1 MSVFNKV
8 VSRVRSFFFEPD
20 RKGATGSE
28 PAAQGVQG
36 TRPGTNPP
44 RKTSE
49 KPDSFE
55 WGSPEKRHRQVEPA
69 QEAPKPLL
77 PASEDAS
84 KTSASLDAFSA
95 RNFSTAEL
103 QKSSV
108 LDIVAAV
115 ESRNKAIAAIQ
126 PSTVIR
132 ESLGG
137 QEATSG
143 LSNEL
148 LEEIARVS
156 KAPLNVEGARA
167 DIVSESTVEVGPLVA
182 EEIPRPA
189 PTVAAAES
197 LGFGSMLR
205 EAAQRAQQQEEVT
218 EKAPVLAPEAQKAEA
233 DKEIAHLSATGAYS
247 LAGIESAPPPFA
259 LEGAMS
265 NIRPPGSPV
274 SDTFTTAVKRPR
286 LGDAAASG
294 EIDRNLVSSESESS
308 KSPTPEP
315 EPEVVV
321 GIDTG
326 EIQRRRLESNPLAAD
341 PATEAPRSLLAELAA
356 AGSDA
361 ARASQTESQQPAQA
375 AQLESRPEP
384 EPASLNEAQPA
395 SPPRSS
401 PLAQKESPE
410 KAPLSQ
416 SEPTDAEKRRES
428 GPFAAL
434 LPPSSQPPK
443 TAQAPTR
450 TAPAPPVTEAPVNP
464 PGPPRIEAPALP
476 SIAPVGLDPAV
487 VREIYRIIYM
497 SRRIDDKEIAL
508 KRQNKIYFQISGAG
522 HEAVLVAA
530 GMALRPGYDW
540 FYPYYRDR
548 ALMLTLGM
556 TPTEMLMGS
565 VGARDDPSSGGRQ
578 MPSHWGHKGLN
589 VVSQSSPVGTQFL
602 QAVGCA
608 EAGLYMQKS
617 GASPLFKNDEVVF
630 VSCGEGT
637 TSEGEFWE
645 SLNTACNLKL
655 PLVYLVEDNG
665 YAISVP
671 VEVQTAG
678 GSISKLVRS
687 FPDLLVLEV
696 DGCDPVASLQTLGEA
711 VRYCRMRKGPAF
723 VHAKVIRPY
732 SHSLSDD
739 ESLYRPPAEREAEAA
754 RDPLHAFPAR
764 VTAAG
769 LLTEAELAA
778 IRAEVDLEV
787 ENATDRALQ
796 APAPAAESAAW
807 WVYSSI
813 DPTTREFDSPPEY
826 GAAPN
831 PNKTMVDLLNAAH
844 VDEMARDPR
853 IVVFGEDVADCSRE
867 GSLDKVKGKGGVF
880 KVTHNLQRKFG
891 SDRVFNSPIAE
902 AGIIGRA
909 IGMATRGLKP
919 VVEIQFFDYI
929 WPAFHQ
935 LRNELAL
942 MRWRSSGN
950 FKCPVVVRVTY
961 GGYLQ
966 GGAVY
971 HSQCG
976 EVLFTHIPGLR
987 VVIPSNAEDANG
999 LLRTAIRCDDPVIFL
1014 EHKHLYRQTYNK
1026 GSYPGPN
1033 HMVPFGKARVARE
1046 GSHATIVTFGA
1057 LVQRSVAAARDLE
1070 EEGVSVEIL
1079 DLRTLNPYD
1088 MDAIRTSVMKTGRV
1102 LVAHEDQI
1110 SFGYGAEL
1118 AARIADDLF
1127 SYLDAPVKRL
1137 GALDCFVGYHP
1148 ALENAT
1154 LPQIAN
1160 IKDAIRTLINF

>member
-1 MSVFNKV
+1 MSVFKKV
-8 VSRVRSFFFEPD
+8 VGRVRDFFLEPET
-20 RKGATGSE
+20 KTPAGNPVATAS
-28 PAAQGVQG
+28 PSP
-36 TRPGTNPP
+36 RPGP
-44 RKTSE
+44 KVVE
-49 KPDSFE
+49 KPDAFE
-55 WGSPEKRHRQVEPA
+55 WEPPEKWRTTSVPASEPSS
-69 QEAPKPLL
+69 PLL
-77 PASEDAS
+77 PWSEETIAEGPPQGRPP
-84 KTSASLDAFSA
+84 AFSA
-95 RNFSTAEL
+95 RNFSTEEL
-103 QKSSV
+103 QRSSV
-108 LDIVAAV
+108 LDIVEGVGRAPARK
-115 ESRNKAIAAIQ
+115 SPPPQRPSIIAGI
-126 PSTVIR
+126 P
-132 ESLGG
+132 
-137 QEATSG
+137 
-143 LSNEL
+143 NEL
-148 LEEIARVS
+148 LEELA
-156 KAPLNVEGARA
+156 KDTPAPP
-167 DIVSESTVEVGPLVA
+167 STSAIETVAAEEVGPLLV
-182 EEIPRPA
+182 EEIRRPSA
-189 PTVAAAES
+189 SSVSSATIEN

-205 EAAQRAQQQEEVT
+205 EAALRVEEREPEPEPAAKDDSP
-218 EKAPVLAPEAQKAEA
+218 EKT
-233 DKEIAHLSATGAYS
+233 SAIDSPQWPLTGRS
-247 LAGIESAPPPFA
+247 LAGIEAVPPPFA
-259 LEGAMS
+259 LEGEVAT
-265 NIRPPGSPV
+265 ILPGGGRIETS
-274 SDTFTTAVKRPR
+274 TEGVKRPDDPTR
-286 LGDAAASG
+286 TG
-294 EIDRNLVSSESESS
+294 EIDRPSFLLRPE
-308 KSPTPEP
+308 PAPAPEP
-315 EPEVVV
+315 EREIV
-321 GIDTG
+321 GVNTG
-326 EIQRRRLESNPLAAD
+326 EISRKLFVPEPLEMPTSETPRPLLSEMTARNESRSATPSSAD
-341 PATEAPRSLLAELAA
+341 LSQPTGPFSALLARL
-356 AGSDA
+356 
-361 ARASQTESQQPAQA
+361 
-375 AQLESRPEP
+375 
-384 EPASLNEAQPA
+384 
-395 SPPRSS
+395 
-401 PLAQKESPE
+401 
-410 KAPLSQ
+410 
-416 SEPTDAEKRRES
+416 
-428 GPFAAL
+428 
-434 LPPSSQPPK
+434 
-443 TAQAPTR
+443 
-450 TAPAPPVTEAPVNP
+450 PAPPQDAPLPEDPRKRVAEVTATPAPKPATPEAPLTEHLPTVM
-464 PGPPRIEAPALP
+464 EAPPLP
-476 SIAPVGLDPAV
+476 SIPPISLDPTV
-487 VREIYRIIYM
+487 VREIYRIMYM

-522 HEAVLVAA
+522 HEAILVAA

-565 VGARDDPSSGGRQ
+565 VGAKDDPNSGGRQ

-608 EAGLYMQKS
+608 EAGIFMQKT
-617 GASPLFKNDEVVF
+617 GALPAFKHDEVVF
-630 VSCGEGT
+630 VSTGDGT

-655 PLVYLVEDNG
+655 PVVYLVEDNG

-671 VEVQTAG
+671 IEVQTAG

-696 DGCDPVASLQTLGEA
+696 DGCDPIASLQTMGEA
-711 VRYCRMRKGPAF
+711 VRYCRMRKGPAL

-739 ESLYRPPAEREAEAA
+739 ESLYRPAAEREAEVE
-754 RDPLHAFPAR
+754 RDPLNSFRKR
-764 VTAAG
+764 VIAAD
-769 LLTEAELAA
+769 LLTDSELAA
-778 IRAEVDLEV
+778 VREEVDREI
-787 ENATDRALQ
+787 EEATDRAIA
-796 APAPAAESAAW
+796 APTPPAESALW

-813 DPTTREFDSPPEY
+813 DPTSREFDSPPEY

-831 PNKTMVDLLNAAH
+831 PNKTMVDLLNSAY
-844 VDEMARDPR
+844 VDEMARDPK

-867 GSLDKVKGKGGVF
+867 DNLDKVKGKGGVF
-880 KVTHNLQRKFG
+880 KVTHNLQRKYG
-891 SDRVFNSPIAE
+891 SDRVFNSPLAE
-902 AGIIGRA
+902 ANIVGRA

-929 WPAFHQ
+929 WPAYHQ

-1033 HMVPFGKARVARE
+1033 HMIPFGKARVVRE

-1088 MDAIRTSVMKTGRV
+1088 MESIRKSVMKTGRV

-1110 SFGYGAEL
+1110 SFGYGAEI
-1118 AARIADDLF
+1118 AAKVADELF

-1148 ALENAT
+1148 TLENAT
-1154 LPQIAN
+1154 LPQVAN
-1160 IKDAIRTLINF
+1160 IKDAVRRLVEF